1 MLWRRAAPADQ
12 TALRAFIEPRET
24 YATGFSWR
32 ARGEDG
38 RLAPMERG
46 RGGIFLYDDSGSP
59 GSLEMAVLLSS
70 SGTAFPV
77 LSGAFDDGGASAA
90 LALHGLRA
98 SRTVRAWR
106 PSACVGAADHVGA
119 LMTALRWE
127 QALAVEYDAM
137 DLQPGTYARACPAVA
152 PGGRAPVSS
161 IAEYRRAVPADLDAL
176 YPLAAAYEKSEVMT
190 ALHAFD
196 PSACRAAQAKNLKT
210 QLVYLATV
218 HGRVVARAQTNARG
232 WAFDQIG
239 GIFVDPEFR
248 GLGLGRGVVDA
259 LVSELAAGG
268 RGVSLFVKKSNDVAR
283 SLYLS
288 MGFRIGRDYRVS
300 YFA

>member
-12 TALRAFIEPRET
+12 TALQAFIEPRET

-38 RLAPMERG
+38 RLTSMERG
-46 RGGIFLYDDSGSP
+46 RGGLFLYDEPGRP

-77 LSGAFDDGGASAA
+77 LGGSFDDGGPSSLVA
-90 LALHGLRA
+90 LQRLSA

-106 PSACVGAADHVGA
+106 PSACVGASDHVNA
-119 LMTALRWE
+119 LISALHWK

-137 DLQPGTYARACPAVA
+137 NLPPGTYGQHGRSSLPGSRAAVS
-152 PGGRAPVSS
+152 G
-161 IAEYRRAVPADLDAL
+161 IAEYRRATMADLDSL

-190 ALHAFD
+190 VMHTFD
-196 PSACRAAQAKNLKT
+196 PAVCRATQAKNLKT
-210 QLVYLATV
+210 QLVYLATM

-232 WAFDQIG
+232 WIFDQIG

-259 LVSELAAGG
+259 LVSNLADRG

-283 SLYLS
+283 SLYLNL
-288 MGFRIGRDYRVS
+288 GFQRNRDYRVS

>member
-1 MLWRRAAPADQ
+1 M
-12 TALRAFIEPRET
+12 
-24 YATGFSWR
+24 
-32 ARGEDG
+32 
-38 RLAPMERG
+38 APMERG
-46 RGGIFLYDDSGSP
+46 RGGIFLYDESGKP
-59 GSLEMAVLLSS
+59 GSLGMAVLLSS

-77 LSGAFDDGGASAA
+77 LSGTFDGGGPGAI
-90 LALHGLRA
+90 LALQGLKG
-98 SRTVRAWR
+98 SRTVRAWH
-106 PSACVGAADHVGA
+106 PSACVGASDHVNA
-119 LMTALRWE
+119 LITALHWK

-137 DLQPGTYARACPAVA
+137 NLPRGTY
-152 PGGRAPVSS
+152 GQSIQHG
-161 IAEYRRAVPADLDAL
+161 IAEYRRATMEDLDAL

-190 ALHAFD
+190 AMHAFD
-196 PSACRAAQAKNLKT
+196 PAACRATQAKNLKT

-232 WAFDQIG
+232 WVFDQIG

-259 LVSELAAGG
+259 LVSDLAVRG
-268 RGVSLFVKKSNDVAR
+268 RGVSLFVKKINSVAR

-288 MGFRIGRDYRVS
+288 MGFCISRDYRVS